1 MQGHTIM
8 IRTLKLPKI
17 NLPDDFYHVEYPGF
31 RSTKKSGYY
40 SYHVK
45 KKIKEKVKA
54 LFPANFFNDDVKI
67 MAQIMDSGVDGVVHK
82 DVSRVYAINYMLNT
96 GGKDAHL
103 GLYNEDKELIDT
115 YKQVPG
121 EWCLLD
127 TQKYH
132 AIREVISK
140 RISLTIQFFRINKEQ
155 QEWINAQLQNR

>member
-17 NLPDDFYHVEYPGF
+17 NLPDDFYHVEYPGC

-103 GLYNEDKELIDT
+103 GLYNEEKELIDT
-115 YKQVPG
+115 LK
-121 EWCLLD
+121 
-127 TQKYH
+127 
-132 AIREVISK
+132 K
-140 RISLTIQFFRINKEQ
+140 RL
-155 QEWINAQLQNR
+155 

>member
-1 MQGHTIM
+1 MM

-17 NLPDDFYHVEYPGF
+17 KLPDDFYHLEYPGLI
-31 RSTKKSGYY
+31 SVKNPGYS

-45 KKIKEKVKA
+45 KEIKNKVKA
-54 LFPANFFNDDVKI
+54 LFPNGFFNKHVKI
-67 MAQIMDSGVDGVVHK
+67 MAQIMDKELDEVVHK
-82 DVSRVYAINYMLNT
+82 DGSRLYAINYMLHT

-115 YKQVPG
+115 YKQQPG

-140 RISLTIQFFRINKEQ
+140 RISLTIQFFKINEEQ
-155 QEWINAQLQNR
+155 LEWINARL